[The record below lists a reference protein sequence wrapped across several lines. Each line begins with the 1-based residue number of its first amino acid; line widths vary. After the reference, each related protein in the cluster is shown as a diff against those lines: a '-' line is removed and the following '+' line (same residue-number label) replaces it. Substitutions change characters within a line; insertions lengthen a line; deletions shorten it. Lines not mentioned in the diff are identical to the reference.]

1 MAREAVNVAD
11 AEDPQGADQVQDQV
25 LDQDEEDDG
34 LLSAF
39 EDAERFSDE
48 EEQELARPGK
58 RGKGKAKAKAADD
71 DAEEDDQD
79 DDAEDDEDQEGDE
92 DDDDDEADPRSA
104 KKRDDAE
111 DDDDQEGDFVEHE
124 GKKIAVRD
132 LVDAHKF
139 KSEVTA
145 TVDQIRTKLTEDAGK
160 ALEEFR
166 TKQSA
171 TMRELEEGLEI
182 IKGVM
187 GELEIPAPP
196 KTMLDPNSDDYDP
209 DGYQYLKDTREELQ
223 AKLNKAKTA
232 LETGRK
238 VKDEDGKKAR
248 ERSVSENI
256 HKLLEKAPELRD
268 PAKAKAFSDQ
278 LRTTLKGDGFTD
290 DEINDLTDYRQI
302 LLVRDAMAHRAAK
315 AKGAPKI
322 EGKTKPPRLVRAG
335 ARPANP
341 TKGKG
346 GSGKKAALDRLQRTG
361 RVAASDLENIWGDFV

>member
-79 DDAEDDEDQEGDE
+79 DDAEDDEDQEVDE

-139 KSEVTA
+139 KS
-145 TVDQIRTKLTEDAGK
+145 
-160 ALEEFR
+160 
-166 TKQSA
+166 
-171 TMRELEEGLEI
+171 
-182 IKGVM
+182 
-187 GELEIPAPP
+187 
-196 KTMLDPNSDDYDP
+196 
-209 DGYQYLKDTREELQ
+209 
-223 AKLNKAKTA
+223 
-232 LETGRK
+232 
-238 VKDEDGKKAR
+238 
-248 ERSVSENI
+248 
-256 HKLLEKAPELRD
+256 
-268 PAKAKAFSDQ
+268 
-278 LRTTLKGDGFTD
+278 
-290 DEINDLTDYRQI
+290 
-302 LLVRDAMAHRAAK
+302 
-315 AKGAPKI
+315 
-322 EGKTKPPRLVRAG
+322 
-335 ARPANP
+335 
-341 TKGKG
+341 
-346 GSGKKAALDRLQRTG
+346 
-361 RVAASDLENIWGDFV
+361 